1 MAAGYGVGASLVS
14 MGLGQKHEATQVLA
28 RVADQESDRNAKNKM
43 LEAQEKAGRQQLGGT
58 LGALAGAQYGAAL
71 GPWGMVIGG
80 ALGAVAGGL
89 F

>member
-14 MGLGQKHEATQVLA
+14 MGLAQKHEATQVLG

-43 LEAQEKAGRQQLGGT
+43 LEAQEKAGRQQLGGSVGAL
-58 LGALAGAQYGAAL
+58 LGAEYGAAL